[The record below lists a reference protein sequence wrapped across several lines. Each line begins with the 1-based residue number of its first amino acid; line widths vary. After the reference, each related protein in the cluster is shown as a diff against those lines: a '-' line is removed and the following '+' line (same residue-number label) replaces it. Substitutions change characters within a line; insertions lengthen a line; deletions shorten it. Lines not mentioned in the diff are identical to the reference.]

1 MNAAARCAI
10 ACAIAFL
17 VPLAAADGLVK
28 PTRRVAII
36 DTAHLRAFVPHDQAE
51 ALKPL
56 VARAD
61 VIYQALARDA
71 GYTISRRLYLLI
83 SDDFDD
89 HNGFSTVVP
98 YALVQ
103 VELAPPPPQSG
114 IFDGHD
120 HVERTLVHEF
130 THHISNDRN
139 PVGFRRVL

>member
-103 VELAPPPPQSG
+103 VELAPPPGSDGRRSG
-114 IFDGHD
+114 PARTGPAPGTGH
-120 HVERTLVHEF
+120 
-130 THHISNDRN
+130 
-139 PVGFRRVL
+139 